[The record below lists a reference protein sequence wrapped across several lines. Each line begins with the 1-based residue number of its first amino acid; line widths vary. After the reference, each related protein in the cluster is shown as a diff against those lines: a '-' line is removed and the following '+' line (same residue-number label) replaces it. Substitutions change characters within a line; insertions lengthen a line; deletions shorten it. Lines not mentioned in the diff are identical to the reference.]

1 MTRRLTPC
9 LLALALVVSAC
20 VAPGAPSGATPQASA
35 TTSPLTHIRLPVGY
49 IPDIQF
55 APLYVAVANGNYAR
69 AGLEIEFDYK
79 FENDG
84 VALVGAGTLP
94 FAVASGEQVLLAR
107 AQGLPV
113 VYILA
118 WYQKYPVA
126 VIAKT
131 QAGIHTPADLAGHSI
146 GIPCLCGASYVG
158 LTALLD
164 SAGLKESDVGLE
176 VIGFNQIAAL
186 TTDQTQAVVGYV
198 SNEPIKLRASGVPI
212 DVIDVADYAHL
223 AANGLITNET
233 VLREQPELVRAMVTA
248 TLAGMREAAADPQAA
263 YAASATFVEGLSS
276 LDPAAREIQMEV
288 LRRSIEMWQA
298 PRLGW
303 SDLDAWRNTE
313 ATLRHMGQLTQ
324 PLDVSK
330 AFSNAFIP

>member
-1 MTRRLTPC
+1 MTSRLTLYA
-9 LLALALVVSAC
+9 LLLPLLLSAC
-20 VAPGAPSGATPQASA
+20 ASPAAVPSAAPTPSAAPS
-35 TTSPLTHIRLPVGY
+35 LTHIRLPVGY

-55 APLYVAVANGNYAR
+55 APLYMAVANGHYAR
-69 AGLEIEFDYK
+69 AGLEVEFDYK

-113 VYILA
+113 VYVMA
-118 WYQKYPVA
+118 WYQQYPVA
-126 VIAKT
+126 VIAKS
-131 QAGIHTPADLAGHSI
+131 QAGIRTPADLAGRSI

-158 LTALLD
+158 LTALLN
-164 SAGLKESDVGLE
+164 SAGLHENQVQLE

-186 TTDQTQAVVGYV
+186 TANQTEAVVGYT
-198 SNEPIKLRASGVPI
+198 SNEPIKLHASGVPI
-212 DVIDVADYAHL
+212 DVLNVANYAHL

-233 VLREQPELVRAMVTA
+233 TLRQQPELVRAMVTA
-248 TLAGMREAAADPQAA
+248 TLAGMRDAAADPEQAFSV
-263 YAASATFVEGLSS
+263 SAQFVEGLGG
-276 LDPAAREIQMEV
+276 LDPAAREIQMEI
-288 LRRSIEMWQA
+288 LRRSIALWQA

-303 SDLDAWRNTE
+303 SDLEAWRNTD
-313 ATLRHMGQLTQ
+313 ATLRSMGQLTQ
-324 PLDVSK
+324 PLDVSE

>member
-1 MTRRLTPC
+1 MNLRF
-9 LLALALVVSAC
+9 ALSTLVVSALLAGC
-20 VAPGAPSGATPQASA
+20 APPAATSSPTLLPSAS
-35 TTSPLTHIRLPVGY
+35 PNLVHVRLPVGY

-55 APLYVAVANGNYAR
+55 APLYMAVANGHYAQ
-69 AGLEIEFDYK
+69 AGLEVEFDYK

-113 VYILA
+113 VYVLA
-118 WYQKYPVA
+118 WYQQYPVA
-126 VIAKT
+126 VIAKA
-131 QAGIHTPADLAGHSI
+131 QAGIRTPADLAGHTI

-164 SAGLKESDVGLE
+164 SAGLRENQVQLE

-186 TTDQTQAVVGYV
+186 TADQTEAVVGYT
-198 SNEPIKLRASGVPI
+198 SNEPIKLHASGVPI
-212 DVIDVADYAHL
+212 DVLNVADYASL
-223 AANGLITNET
+223 AGNGLITNET
-233 VLREQPELVRAMVTA
+233 TLREHPELVRAMVTA
-248 TLAGMREAAADPQAA
+248 TLAGMRDAAADPEQAFRI
-263 YAASATFVEGLSS
+263 SSEFVEGLSG
-276 LDPAAREIQMEV
+276 LDSDAREIQMEI
-288 LRRSIEMWQA
+288 LRRSIALWQA

-303 SDLDAWRNTE
+303 SDEQAWRNTD
-313 ATLRHMGQLTQ
+313 ATLRSMGQLTQ
-324 PLDVSK
+324 PLDVSE

>member
-1 MTRRLTPC
+1 MTKRLS
-9 LLALALVVSAC
+9 LSALAVMLLLSAC
-20 VAPGAPSGATPQASA
+20 ASPAPPPTATPAGPTTAPS
-35 TTSPLTHIRLPVGY
+35 LTHVRLPVGY

-55 APLYVAVANGNYAR
+55 APLYMAVAKGHYAQ

-113 VYILA
+113 VYVLA
-118 WYQKYPVA
+118 WYQQYPVA
-126 VIAKT
+126 VIAKS
-131 QAGIHTPADLAGHSI
+131 QAGIRTPADLAGHSI

-158 LTALLD
+158 LTALLN
-164 SAGLKESDVGLE
+164 SAGLDESQVQLE

-186 TTDQTQAVVGYV
+186 TADQTEAVVGYV
-198 SNEPIKLRASGVPI
+198 SNEPVKLQASGVSI
-212 DVIDVADYAHL
+212 DVLNVADYAHL

-233 VLREQPELVRAMVTA
+233 VLREQPQLVRAMVAA
-248 TLAGMREAAADPQAA
+248 TLAGMRDAAADPKEA
-263 YAASATFVEGLSS
+263 YAVSAQFVEGLGS
-276 LDPAAREIQMEV
+276 LDPAARGIQMEV
-288 LRRSIEMWQA
+288 LRRSIEMWLA

-313 ATLRHMGQLTQ
+313 TTLRSMGQLTQ
-324 PLDVSK
+324 PLDVSE

>member
-1 MTRRLTPC
+1 MTLRLSRYVVALS
-9 LLALALVVSAC
+9 LLLGAC
-20 VAPGAPSGATPQASA
+20 AGPGAPSGATPSASG
-35 TTSPLTHIRLPVGY
+35 TTAPLTHIRLPVGY

-55 APLYVAVANGNYAR
+55 APLYMAVANGHYAR

-94 FAVASGEQVLLAR
+94 FAIASGEQVLLAR

-113 VYILA
+113 VYVLA

-126 VIAKT
+126 VIAKA
-131 QAGIHTPADLAGHSI
+131 QAGIRTPADLAARSI

-164 SAGLKESDVGLE
+164 SAGLKESQVQLE

-186 TTDQTQAVVGYV
+186 TADQTEAVVGYV
-198 SNEPIKLRASGVPI
+198 SNEPIKLRASSVPI
-212 DVIDVADYAHL
+212 DVINVSDYAHL

-233 VLREQPELVRAMVTA
+233 VLREQPELVRAMVIA
-248 TLAGMREAAADPQAA
+248 TLAGLRDAAADPEAA
-263 YAASATFVEGLSS
+263 YTVSTQFVDGLGS
-276 LDPAAREIQMEV
+276 LEPAAREIQMEV

-303 SDLDAWRNTE
+303 SDLEAWRNTE
-313 ATLRHMGQLTQ
+313 TTLRHMGQLTQ
-324 PLDVSK
+324 PLDVTK